1 MKTYEWNDAFLKSGK
16 LATPVRVRQR
26 RGVGGWIAT
35 YTAIPIDML
44 DWIRPMLRAKGLKY
58 TTYYIGL
65 RPADSWMD
73 KHYAETYGARRR
85 WSVVSGMTRKENAR
99 YAKLLVTDPKTKKR
113 EYL

>member
-26 RGVGGWIAT
+26 PGWDGQIAT

-58 TTYYIGL
+58 TTYYVGL

-73 KHYAETYGARRR
+73 KHYAKNGARRR
-85 WSVVSGMTRKENAR
+85 WSVVAGTTRRENAR
-99 YAKLLVTDPKTKKR
+99 YAKLLVTDPETNVR